1 MTEPTTL
8 RAHVVVDGGTGFV
21 LDAEL
26 AVPADGTTALLGPNA
41 AGKST
46 LLAALAGLQ
55 PLGSGRIRMGEATW
69 DDPGAGVFVPP
80 EDRRVGV
87 VFQDRRLF
95 AHLSV
100 LDNVAFAQRSR
111 GAGREE
117 SRAGARAWLERLG
130 LTALAERRPEALSG
144 GQAQAVALC
153 RALASDPALVLLDE
167 PMSALDVASR
177 HEMRRLLSD
186 VLGELR
192 VPRLL
197 VTHDPLEAFLLADRI
212 HLIEGGR
219 ITQVGTPDEIRLHPR
234 TPYAAD
240 LVGTNLVRGHAD
252 GGSVDLGGHRLQVA
266 DDVAGAVLLTIH
278 PRAISVH
285 AEHPRGSPRNTWA
298 STIERVEDLGGRVR
312 LLVGAP
318 LPLTV
323 EVTRA
328 AVASL
333 GLSVG
338 REVWLAVKAT
348 EIAVVVEG

>member
-1 MTEPTTL
+1 ML
-8 RAHVVVDGGTGFV
+8 QAHLVARHGSAFA

-26 AVPADGTTALLGPNA
+26 AVTAHGTTALLGPNG

-46 LLAALAGLQ
+46 VLAAIAGLQ
-55 PLGSGRIRMGEATW
+55 PLASGRIRMGDVVW
-69 DDPGAGVFVPP
+69 DDPAAGVFVPP
-80 EDRRVGV
+80 EERRVGV

-95 AHLSV
+95 EHLSV
-100 LDNVAFAQRSR
+100 LDNVAFAARSR
-111 GAGREE
+111 GVGRAEA
-117 SRAGARAWLERLG
+117 RAGARGWLDRLG
-130 LTALAERRPEALSG
+130 LTALADRRPEALSG

-153 RALASDPALVLLDE
+153 RALASDPDLVLLDE
-167 PMSALDVASR
+167 PMSALDVGAR
-177 HEMRRLLSD
+177 HDMRRLLSD
-186 VLGELR
+186 VLGELE

-212 HLIEGGR
+212 HVLEGGR

-240 LVGTNLVRGHAD
+240 LVGTNLVHGRAH
-252 GGSVDLGGHRLQVA
+252 GGAVDVDGHRLQIA
-266 DDVAGAVLLTIH
+266 DVDVVGPVLLTIH
-278 PRAISVH
+278 PRAVSVH
-285 AEHPRGSPRNTWA
+285 AASPHGSPRNVWT

-333 GLSVG
+333 DLAVG

-348 EIAVVVEG
+348 EIVVIGER